1 MPYMENQE
9 LENNDDFGPET
20 EYEERIEG
28 TYNDS
33 FAFDNVRDA
42 YHGEDYGYENY

>member
-20 EYEERIEG
+20 EYEEGIQG
-28 TYNDS
+28 TYNNSSD
-33 FAFDNVRDA
+33 FDNVHDA
-42 YHGEDYGYENY
+42 YDGEDYGYEDY